1 MRLSIATKILNIADE
16 LDALG
21 LYSEANNLT
30 NLVRVAQM
38 PGGANPAA
46 GYAQPQQAPQT
57 PPQATQQQAPKRNWQ
72 QEINKL
78 TSTLPNSPNA
88 TNYPVMPSTP
98 YRSPQM
104 PPNQYGAPSQS
115 AFNGWYAPANTPV
128 SNSPAAY
135 NVKPQLSNSPAN
147 PLTVVKDGV
156 VQRGETM
163 QEYMNRFMQ
172 NQQQTDFAND
182 ITNNARQMQIQK
194 EMTEA
199 QEKYWKLWQEQQN
212 QLAGDGRPD
221 LYQ

>member
-1 MRLSIATKILNIADE
+1 MRLSIAKKILNIADE
-16 LDALG
+16 LDVLG
-21 LYSEANNLT
+21 FYSAANELT
-30 NLVRVAQM
+30 SLVRVAQM

-46 GYAQPQQAPQT
+46 GYAQPVQAPQAPPQVPQQAPR
-57 PPQATQQQAPKRNWQ
+57 RNWQ

-78 TSTLPNSPNA
+78 TSTLPSSTNVSPTA
-88 TNYPVMPSTP
+88 

-104 PPNQYGAPSQS
+104 QQGQYGPRYTPTQNG
-115 AFNGWYAPANTPV
+115 FNGWYPPAANNTP
-128 SNSPAAY
+128 ATY
-135 NVKPQLSNSPAN
+135 KPQLTNSPAN